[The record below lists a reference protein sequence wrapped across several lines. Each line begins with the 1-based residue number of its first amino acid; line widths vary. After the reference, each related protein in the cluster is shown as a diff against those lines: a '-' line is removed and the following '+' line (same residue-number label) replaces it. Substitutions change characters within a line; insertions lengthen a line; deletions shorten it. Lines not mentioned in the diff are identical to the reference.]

1 MEKVA
6 VEILGLSTSPG
17 NSGAYALILKEVDGA
32 RRLPIIIGAWEAQCI
47 ALELEG
53 IRPPRPLTHDLMKS
67 IIDALGG
74 TVTEVYINDLREGT
88 FYAKILIEGIGG
100 EIDARPS
107 DAIAVAVR
115 YGAKIFIDESVMREA
130 SFLQEGEGEG
140 EEGVQ
145 GIERPEEPTD
155 EEEETPEVQA
165 KEPEPAHVSTEVERI
180 EHELSEAIARED
192 YERAAQLRDRLKTLG
207 A

>member
-17 NSGAYALILKEVDGA
+17 NSGAYALILKESEGN
-32 RRLPIIIGAWEAQCI
+32 RRLPIIIGPWEAQCI

-53 IRPPRPLTHDLMKS
+53 IRPPRPLTHDLLKS
-67 IIDALGG
+67 IIDALGR
-74 TVTEVYINDLREGT
+74 TVTEIYISELRDGT
-88 FYAKILIEGIGG
+88 FYAKIIIEGIGG

-115 YGAKIFIDESVMREA
+115 YRAKIYIDESVMSQA
-130 SFLQEGEGEG
+130 AFLPENEGDDLGL
-140 EEGVQ
+140 
-145 GIERPEEPTD
+145 ERPDEPD
-155 EEEETPEVQA
+155 EDDESTPEPQKSAPLAAV
-165 KEPEPAHVSTEVERI
+165 PATESERI
-180 EHELSEAIARED
+180 KLELRDAIALED
-192 YERAAQLRDRLKTLG
+192 YERAAQLRDKLNNLG